1 MFLQDTPPDTSAYMI
16 AGYTVFTVVM
26 AIYLLS
32 LFVRSR
38 NLRRDLTTLES
49 LERESKPAPAEPVT
63 AGSKAVRRG
72 RSKAAASKRKAATQ
86 NRRRK

>member
-1 MFLQDTPPDTSAYMI
+1 MFFQDTPPDTSAYMI

-38 NLRRDLTTLES
+38 NLQRDLTALES
-49 LERESKPAPAEPVT
+49 LKQESKPASTESIG
-63 AGSKAVRRG
+63 AGSKAAKSNE
-72 RSKAAASKRKAATQ
+72 SKAAASKRKTGAKKKT
-86 NRRRK
+86 RK